1 MARGRV
7 RCTFRWM
14 CIEREGKDTEKTYR
28 VRERERGACFWN
40 KYEENFKSHK
50 TVARWLKQVR

>member
-1 MARGRV
+1 MQRRH
-7 RCTFRWM
+7 
-14 CIEREGKDTEKTYR
+14 IEKE
-28 VRERERGACFWN
+28 RERERGACFWN